1 MMNLIFWNPRP
12 TCWCLKFG
20 SFVCC
25 CNINERTAQCSFSW
39 AAELEQ
45 FSDEL
50 QMVESMFSLFCL
62 FLSHM
67 ATSHWR
73 GDSGWLTATV
83 VLKQWGSGL
92 CTPWGASSSCCSENN
107 CARGKRSVWALWPTW
122 EGRWLCAG
130 LLLPD
135 IYSTLPWGSL
145 HQESHLLQRIFTHS
159 VYRIVIGKLKTLF
172 SNILVPIKL
181 TLDQAKTETYC
192 CLNRNRNK
200 YPTLG

>member
-73 GDSGWLTATV
+73 GDSAWLTATV
-83 VLKQWGSGL
+83 VWSSGVQ
-92 CTPWGASSSCCSENN
+92 ASAHHEEPLPVV
-107 CARGKRSVWALWPTW
+107 AQKIIVHEAKGQFGLYDPRGKADGFVLGCYYQTFIQ
-122 EGRWLCAG
+122 LCHGA
-130 LLLPD
+130 PY
-135 IYSTLPWGSL
+135 IRRVTCCREYS
-145 HQESHLLQRIFTHS
+145 HIQFIE
-159 VYRIVIGKLKTLF
+159 
-172 SNILVPIKL
+172 
-181 TLDQAKTETYC
+181 
-192 CLNRNRNK
+192 
-200 YPTLG
+200 